1 MAATAFDSPAPV
13 AEKPAMEKPGVGKP
27 VAEKH
32 FSIAT
37 LGCKVN
43 VFESELIAQKLTAQ
57 NYRRVAQND
66 PADLCL
72 INTCT
77 VTAEADRQARQLVR
91 RAIRNNPDARIVV
104 TGCYAQIDPDACS
117 AIPGVDLVVGNG
129 GKLDIPELLEK
140 LDDGQTSPTPI
151 VQVGDLD
158 KEISLP
164 QQLISGFEGRARAF
178 VQIQQGCDQ
187 GCTFCIIHKAR
198 GPNRSFPAA
207 MIRRQAERLVMNGYR
222 ELVICGVDIGSYGS
236 DFPQSGD
243 SPGDGLN
250 ELLGELA
257 TIEGDF
263 RLRLSS
269 IDPAH
274 ITDSLIER
282 MATEPVLC
290 PQLHLS
296 LQSANTL
303 ILKRMKRRATREV
316 VYERIAKLRR
326 AIPHLVLSADIMVG
340 FPTES
345 AAHFGQTLDAV
356 EDLEIAYPHVFA
368 YSPRPGTPAARIPNQ
383 VPVDER
389 KRRAAL
395 VRERG
400 RSVWRRVAAGQV
412 GAQTRVLIEGSGNRP
427 DGLDA
432 PGGLVRAR
440 AANYFPVIFTPQREQ
455 PGDWA
460 EVEINSVEGD
470 ALIAHRIDT
479 GVQSPP
485 LNPPRQA
492 HQKHF
497 AVSLTT

>member
-1 MAATAFDSPAPV
+1 MAAMVVGTSGASA
-13 AEKPAMEKPGVGKP
+13 AEKR
-27 VAEKH
+27 

-43 VFESELIAQKLTAQ
+43 SFESELIAQKLTAQ
-57 NYRRVAQND
+57 GYRRVADND

-91 RAIRNNPDARIVV
+91 RAIRNNPDAWVVV
-104 TGCYAQIDPDACS
+104 TGCYAQITPNAC
-117 AIPGVDLVVGNG
+117 ATIPGVDLVVGNH
-129 GKLDIPELLEK
+129 GKLDIPELLDQLYAGE
-140 LDDGQTSPTPI
+140 LPP
-151 VQVGDLD
+151 VMVGDVD
-158 KEISLP
+158 REISLP
-164 QQLISGFEGRARAF
+164 QQLISGFAGRARAF

-207 MIRRQAERLVMNGYR
+207 LIRRQVERLVMNGYR
-222 ELVICGVDIGSYGS
+222 ELVLCGVDIGSYGS
-236 DFPQSGD
+236 DFAEF
-243 SPGDGLN
+243 DGGLTT
-250 ELLGELA
+250 LLRRLTA
-257 TIEGDF
+257 IQGDF

-274 ITDSLIER
+274 ITDSLIDL
-282 MATEPVLC
+282 MANEPALC

-316 VYERIAKLRR
+316 VYERIGKLRR
-326 AIPHLVLSADIMVG
+326 AVPHLVLSADIMVG
-340 FPTES
+340 FPTETD
-345 AAHFGQTLDAV
+345 AHFRHTLAAV

-368 YSPRPGTPAARIPNQ
+368 YSSRPGTPAARIPDQ
-383 VPVDER
+383 VPPAER

-400 RSVWRRVAAGQV
+400 RSVWRTVAARHI
-412 GAQTRVLIEGSGNRP
+412 GAHTRVLIEGSGNLP
-427 DGLDA
+427 DGL
-432 PGGLVRAR
+432 VRGR
-440 AANYFPVIFTPQREQ
+440 AADYFPVILPRRHAQ

-460 EVEINSVEGD
+460 EVEINAVEGD
-470 ALIAHRIDT
+470 ALTARRLDQGDVAI
-479 GVQSPP
+479 
-485 LNPPRQA
+485 
-492 HQKHF
+492 
-497 AVSLTT
+497 